1 MSLLNAPDVEQV
13 LPDVLEV
20 VREHAVPADEA
31 AEFPVAALDALRRSG
46 LLGLLVPAEHGG
58 LGGTVRDM
66 LHVSDRLS
74 RECMSVGMIYAMH
87 CQQVATLVE
96 YAGEELRAT
105 LLPRIAKGEI
115 YVASVT
121 TEPGKGGHL
130 LTSESPLAGDGEW
143 LHLDRMA
150 PIVTGGAH
158 ADGFLITML
167 APGADSPG
175 QVSLVYADRDQ
186 LDLTALGGWD
196 PLGMRATHSLPM
208 KIVGDVPA
216 NQVVGPHGEF
226 RDISTRVFAPLA
238 HLGWATCWL
247 GTAAGAL
254 SRTLRLLRS
263 PEERKKRDLQSE
275 LLRVRLSRIRQRLDT
290 VHALIEHGLT
300 QYLGQA
306 DGTAA
311 VDLSAPPVQLLLN
324 AVKLTASQE
333 CHAAVDDLVELIG
346 MRHGYLRNSELA
358 LERALR
364 DLRSAPLNYA
374 NERLE
379 LADGALTLMDS
390 EVRLA

>member
-1 MSLLNAPDVEQV
+1 MSLMSAPDVDQV

-20 VREHAVPADEA
+20 VREHATATDEA
-31 AEFPVAALDALRRSG
+31 AEFPVAALEALRRSG

-66 LHVSDRLS
+66 LEVSDRLS

-96 YAGEELRAT
+96 YAGEELRGT
-105 LLPRIAKGEI
+105 LLPRIAKGEVYI
-115 YVASVT
+115 ASVT

-130 LTSESPLAGDGEW
+130 LTSESPLAGDGDW
-143 LHLDRMA
+143 LHLERMA

-167 APGADSPG
+167 APDADSPG
-175 QVSLVYADRDQ
+175 RVSLVYADRDQ
-186 LDLTALGGWD
+186 LDLTTLGGWD

-216 NQVVGPHGEF
+216 SQVVGAHGEF

-247 GTAAGAL
+247 GAAAGAL

-300 QYLGQA
+300 GYNGQA
-306 DGTAA
+306 DGAEG

-324 AVKLTASQE
+324 AVKLTASEE

-346 MRHGYLRNSELA
+346 MRHGYLRGSDLA

-374 NERLE
+374 NERLQ
-379 LADGALTLMDS
+379 LADGALTLMDP
-390 EVRLA
+390 EVHFA